1 MEKESLMYNISRIYR
16 KLQFCL
22 ENKMKEYDL
31 DKGLYIYLSHLLLQG
46 EMNQQELAK
55 AVNRD
60 KAPTAR
66 AVQRLILM
74 GYIEKIISE
83 EDKRSNKLY
92 ITPKAENIKQTLLQ
106 TMQSCEDDVLIEF
119 SLEERQTFICLC
131 QKFNK

>member
-31 DKGLYIYLSHLLLQG
+31 DRGLYIYLSHLLLQG

-66 AVQRLILM
+66 AVERLILM

-106 TMQSCEDDVLIEF
+106 TMQTCEDDVLIEF

>member
-1 MEKESLMYNISRIYR
+1 MEKEPLMYSISRIYR

-31 DKGLYIYLSHLLLQG
+31 DKGLYIYLSHLLIQG

-60 KAPTAR
+60 KAPTSR
-66 AVQRLILM
+66 AVERLISL

-83 EDKRSNKLY
+83 KDKRSNNLY
-92 ITPKAENIKQTLLQ
+92 ITPKAEKIKQTLFQ
-106 TMQSCEDDVLIEF
+106 IMKSCEDDVLSEF
-119 SLEERQTFICLC
+119 SLEEKQTFICLC